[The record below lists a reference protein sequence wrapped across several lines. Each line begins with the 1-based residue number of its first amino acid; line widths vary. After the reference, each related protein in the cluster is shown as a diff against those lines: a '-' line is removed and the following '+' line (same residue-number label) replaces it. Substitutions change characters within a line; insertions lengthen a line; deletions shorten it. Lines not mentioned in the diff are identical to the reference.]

1 MSVKSKA
8 ILPEDLMLFCRLAHQ
23 GTLYEFIACQLN
35 LGDGPKARKAAKH
48 MMITTLFCR
57 PSLKNPVTNKLAK
70 VFPSLIRLIYKFKT
84 AHCYKLLAIRL
95 QQRES
100 EIFIDRILE
109 ELKAEGIICLTK
121 HDSVLCRR
129 SDVERVKN
137 IMTRIL
143 SEEIGEHQTEVD
155 HY

>member
-1 MSVKSKA
+1 MSGASIA
-8 ILPEDLMLFCRLAHQ
+8 NLPEDLLFFCRLAHQ
-23 GTLYEFIACQLN
+23 GTLYEYIAGQLN
-35 LGDGPKARKAAKH
+35 LGDGPEARKVAKH
-48 MMITTLFCR
+48 MMITTLFCK
-57 PSLKNPVTNKLAK
+57 PSLKNPVTNKMAK
-70 VFPSLIRLIYKFKT
+70 VFPSLIRLIFNFKT

-109 ELKAEGIICLTK
+109 ELKAECIICLTK

-143 SEEIGEHQTEVD
+143 NEELGEHQTAVEN
-155 HY
+155 Y